1 MMSPST
7 ALPRLILQFPEVS
20 ESTSK
25 ELPVN
30 VPQLALRPEFRLE
43 GDSLRREVWHLVPAI
58 THSFIFCSSILFT
71 VSHGAA
77 ANLSSRLVR
86 AETVYSIIQ
95 PHIQYSRCIVRL
107 KLSHLKW
114 TGQPTLNDYLVKMQ
128 ALTRITCKLHT
139 ERDTIFELLG
149 FRPVIVFL

>member
-43 GDSLRREVWHLVPAI
+43 GDSLRREV
-58 THSFIFCSSILFT
+58 
-71 VSHGAA
+71 
-77 ANLSSRLVR
+77 
-86 AETVYSIIQ
+86 
-95 PHIQYSRCIVRL
+95 
-107 KLSHLKW
+107 
-114 TGQPTLNDYLVKMQ
+114 
-128 ALTRITCKLHT
+128 
-139 ERDTIFELLG
+139 
-149 FRPVIVFL
+149 